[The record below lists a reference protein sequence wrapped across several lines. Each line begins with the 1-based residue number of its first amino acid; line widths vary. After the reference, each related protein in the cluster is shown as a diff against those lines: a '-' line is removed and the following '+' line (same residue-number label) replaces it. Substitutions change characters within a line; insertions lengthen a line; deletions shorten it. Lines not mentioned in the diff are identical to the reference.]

1 MRKRFIVKSL
11 RLRTLSLTAVCA
23 AFALALPGAALAAD
37 PPAAGN
43 EVPNGPDSPIVSYKG
58 PKTDIFNSPFTEQTK
73 AVVLPDGQNG
83 WGWDPDTATLTL
95 RNYDNSRV
103 VASQDGKV
111 ASDPN
116 ARTRVVLFE
125 TKKKVTVKFEGTNHL
140 ATNFG
145 SGVSAES
152 TVFMLKNSGEH
163 DAGGLEL
170 VGDDNASLTLET
182 RATNA
187 TSVTNVIHFYD
198 NQAKNSPLVFKSG
211 SVNMKMSTTE
221 NACATASTD
230 NKIPGEFMRHT
241 NDVQIL
247 GNASLTQTINSTC
260 KDKTNYMVLLAGKA
274 NDIENRMLFDTTKPV
289 TLATTNDYSMYGFT
303 WVPQK
308 RHPVYCEYSGKA
320 PVNFTEGGNPG
331 CLPRST
337 NKDVL
342 IGSISPVNLG
352 YHPAPGSPTDFGKF
366 LNEDSSSKDT
376 IVPTESMPIAVG
388 QVFPITVTNG
398 VASHG
403 NLAINKAFTD
413 DKTAIAAGADVT
425 IKADAAPAGQ
435 MFDKWVATDNTSLPA
450 GLDESAE
457 QTTFSM
463 PASTVALEATYKPLP
478 APAWNDS
485 KVTPGNDV
493 NIPNTGGP
501 VQKGTM
507 VSTDGPGKAQLNED
521 GSITVTADPKAKADD
536 TITVTVKDAQG
547 NTIDTIVVKVY
558 QDQRENNTETQPT
571 TGKNLPK
578 TGSKKLAKTGT
589 NMRALGLASAVLIPT
604 GMGFVLA
611 RRRRQTL

>member
-1 MRKRFIVKSL
+1 MRLHCRGGV
-11 RLRTLSLTAVCA
+11 
-23 AFALALPGAALAAD
+23 ALAAD

-58 PKTDIFNSPFTEQTK
+58 HKTDIFNSPFTEQTK
-73 AVVLPDGQNG
+73 AVVLPEGQNG
-83 WGWDPDTATLTL
+83 WGWDPTTATLTL
-95 RNYDNSRV
+95 RNYDNSKV
-103 VASQDGKV
+103 VASQDAKL
-111 ASDPN
+111 ASNPN
-116 ARTRVVLFE
+116 DQSARTRVVLFE

-145 SGVSAES
+145 SGISAES

-182 RATNA
+182 RATDA

-198 NQAKNSPLVFKSG
+198 TQAKNSPLVFRSG

-221 NACATASTD
+221 SACAAASKD
-230 NKIPGEFMRHT
+230 NKIPGEFLRHT

-260 KDKTNYMVLLAGKA
+260 KDKTAYKALLAGNVKGS
-274 NDIENRMLFDTTKPV
+274 ESRVLFDTTKPV
-289 TLATTNDYSMYGFT
+289 TLATTGNSYSMSEWS
-303 WVPQK
+303 WVDRK
-308 RHPVYCEYSGKA
+308 AYPVYCDYSGKA
-320 PVNFTEGGNPG
+320 PVNFTEGGVPG

-342 IGSISPVNLG
+342 IGSISPANLG
-352 YHPAPGSPTDFGKF
+352 YHPAPGSSKGFGHF
-366 LNEDSSSKDT
+366 LNEDSSSKKS

-403 NLAINKAFTD
+403 KFAINKAFTA
-413 DKTAIAAGADVT
+413 DKPAIAANADVT
-425 IKADAAPAGQ
+425 IKADTAPAGQ

-450 GLDESAE
+450 GLDESAA

-463 PASTVALEATYKPLP
+463 PASAVALKATYKPLP

-507 VSTDGPGKAQLNED
+507 VSTDGPGKAELNKD
-521 GSITVTADPKAKADD
+521 GSITVTADPKAKAGD

-547 NTIDTIVVKVY
+547 NTVDTIAVKVY
-558 QDQRENNTETQPT
+558 QDQRENNTKTQPK

-578 TGSKKLAKTGT
+578 TGT
-589 NMRALGLASAVLIPT
+589 NMGAFGLASTVLISA
-604 GMGFVLA
+604 GMGFVLT
-611 RRRRQTL
+611 RRRRQNR

>member
-1 MRKRFIVKSL
+1 MKGL
-11 RLRTLSLTAVCA
+11 RLAALNVAAVCA
-23 AFALALPGAALAAD
+23 VFALVLPGGVALAAD

-43 EVPNGPDSPIVSYKG
+43 EVPNGPESPIVSYKG
-58 PKTDIFNSPFTEQTK
+58 NKVDTFNFPFTEQTK

-83 WGWDPDTATLTL
+83 WGWNPATATLTL
-95 RNYDNSRV
+95 RNYDNSKV
-103 VASQDGKV
+103 VASQDDKL
-111 ASDPN
+111 ASNPNDQN

-145 SGVSAES
+145 SGVTAES

-163 DAGGLEL
+163 DAGGLEI

-182 RATNA
+182 RATDA
-187 TSVTNVIHFYD
+187 TSATNVIHFYSS
-198 NQAKNSPLVFKSG
+198 QAKKSPLVFKSG
-211 SVNMKMSTTE
+211 SVNMKMSTTAS
-221 NACATASTD
+221 ACAAASGGK
-230 NKIPGEFMRHT
+230 KIPGEFLRHT

-247 GNASLTQTINSTC
+247 GNASLTQTVNSTC
-260 KDKTNYMVLLAGKA
+260 KDKTSYTVLLAGNIK
-274 NDIENRMLFDTTKPV
+274 DSESRSRVLFDTTKPV
-289 TLATTNDYSMYGFT
+289 TLATTGNSYSMQEWS
-303 WVPQK
+303 WVDHK
-308 RHPVYCEYSGKA
+308 AYPVDCYYSGKA
-320 PVNFTEGGNPG
+320 PVNFTEGGAPG

-342 IGSISPVNLG
+342 IGSVSPVNLRYQNPVPDEEKLG
-352 YHPAPGSPTDFGKF
+352 RF
-366 LNEDSSSKDT
+366 LNEDSSSDKS
-376 IVPTESMPIAVG
+376 IVPTESMPITVG

-403 NLAINKAFTD
+403 KFAVNKAFTD
-413 DKTAIAAGADVT
+413 DKTAIAADADVT
-425 IKADAAPAGQ
+425 VKADAAPAGQ
-435 MFDKWVATDNTSLPA
+435 TFDKWVATDNTSLPA

-463 PASTVALEATYKPLP
+463 PASAVALKATYKPLP

-501 VQKGTM
+501 VQEGTT
-507 VSTDGPGKAQLNED
+507 VSTDGPGKAKLNKD
-521 GSITVTADPKAKADD
+521 GSITVTADPKAKPGD

-547 NTIDTIVVKVY
+547 NTIDSLVVKVY
-558 QDQRENNTETQPT
+558 QDQRKTNTETQPK

-578 TGSKKLAKTGT
+578 TGT
-589 NMRALGLASAVLIPT
+589 NMGALGLASAVLIPA
-604 GMGFVLA
+604 GVGLVLA
-611 RRRRQTL
+611 RRRKQNR

>member
-1 MRKRFIVKSL
+1 MKGL
-11 RLRTLSLTAVCA
+11 RLAASNVAAVCA
-23 AFALALPGAALAAD
+23 VFALVLPGGVALAAD

-43 EVPNGPDSPIVSYKG
+43 EIPNGPDSPIVSYKG
-58 PKTDIFNSPFTEQTK
+58 NKVDTFNFPFTEQTK

-83 WGWDPDTATLTL
+83 WGWDPATATLTL
-95 RNYDNSRV
+95 RNYDNSKV
-103 VASQDGKV
+103 VASQDDKL
-111 ASDPN
+111 ASNPKDQN

-145 SGVSAES
+145 SGVTAES
-152 TVFMLKNSGEH
+152 AVFMLKNSGEH

-170 VGDDNASLTLET
+170 VGDDDASLTLET

-187 TSVTNVIHFYD
+187 TSVTNVIHFY
-198 NQAKNSPLVFKSG
+198 NSQAKNSPLVFKSG
-211 SVNMKMSTTE
+211 SVNMKMSTAE
-221 NACATASTD
+221 SACAAASGD
-230 NKIPGEFMRHT
+230 KKIPGEFMRHT

-260 KDKTNYMVLLAGKA
+260 KDKTAYRTLLAGNVKGS
-274 NDIENRMLFDTTKPV
+274 ESRVLFDTTKPV
-289 TLATTNDYSMYGFT
+289 TLATTGNSYSMEEWS
-303 WVPQK
+303 WVESK
-308 RHPVYCEYSGKA
+308 AYPVYCDYSGKA
-320 PVNFTEGGNPG
+320 SVNFTEGGAPG

-337 NKDVL
+337 NENVL
-342 IGSISPVNLG
+342 IGSISPVNLR
-352 YHPAPGSPTDFGKF
+352 YQNPIPDEKNPGSYLKLGQF
-366 LNEDSSSKDT
+366 LNEDSSSKNT

-403 NLAINKAFTD
+403 KFAINKAFTD
-413 DKTAIAAGADVT
+413 DKTAIAADADVT
-425 IKADAAPAGQ
+425 VKADTAPAGQ
-435 MFDKWVATDNTSLPA
+435 TFDKWVATDNTSLPA

-463 PASTVALEATYKPLP
+463 PASAVALKATYKPLP

-507 VSTDGPGKAQLNED
+507 VSTDGPGKAELNKD
-521 GSITVTADPKAKADD
+521 GSITVTADPKAKAGD

-547 NTIDTIVVKVY
+547 NTVDTIAVKVY
-558 QDQRENNTETQPT
+558 QDQRENNTKTQPK

-578 TGSKKLAKTGT
+578 TGTSMG
-589 NMRALGLASAVLIPT
+589 ALGLASAVLIPA
-604 GMGFVLA
+604 GMGLVLA
-611 RRRRQTL
+611 RRRRQN

>member
-1 MRKRFIVKSL
+1 MRKYFIVKSL
-11 RLRTLSLTAVCA
+11 RLSTLSLAAVCA
-23 AFALALPGAALAAD
+23 TFALVLPGGVALAAD

-58 PKTDIFNSPFTEQTK
+58 YKVDISNFPFTEQTK
-73 AVVLPDGQNG
+73 AVVLPEGQNG
-83 WGWDPDTATLTL
+83 WGWDPATATLTL
-95 RNYDNSRV
+95 RNYDNSKV
-103 VASQDGKV
+103 VASQDGKL
-111 ASDPN
+111 ASNPN
-116 ARTRVVLFE
+116 DQSARTRVVLFE

-145 SGVSAES
+145 SGVTAES
-152 TVFMLKNSGEH
+152 AVFMLRNSGEH

-198 NQAKNSPLVFKSG
+198 NQAKNSPLVFRSG

-221 NACATASTD
+221 NACAAASKD

-247 GNASLTQTINSTC
+247 GNASLTQTVNSTC
-260 KDKTNYMVLLAGKA
+260 KDKTNYMVLLAGKPKDA
-274 NDIENRMLFDTTKPV
+274 ESRVLFDTTKPV
-289 TLATTNDYSMYGFT
+289 TLATTNDYSMYGIS
-303 WVPQK
+303 WVPK
-308 RHPVYCEYSGKA
+308 KFHPVYCEYSGKA
-320 PVNFTEGGNPG
+320 PVNFTEGGAPG

-352 YHPAPGSPTDFGKF
+352 YHPAPGSHTSFGKF
-366 LNEDSSSKDT
+366 LNEDSSSKKS

-403 NLAINKAFTD
+403 KFAINKAFTD
-413 DKTAIAAGADVT
+413 DKTAIAADADVT
-425 IKADAAPAGQ
+425 VKADTAPAGQ
-435 MFDKWVATDNTSLPA
+435 TFDKWVATDNTSLPV

-463 PASTVALEATYKPLP
+463 PASAVALKATYKPLP

-507 VSTDGPGKAQLNED
+507 VSTDGPGKAELNKD
-521 GSITVTADPKAKADD
+521 GSITVTADPKAKAGD

-547 NTIDTIVVKVY
+547 NTVDTIAVKVY
-558 QDQRENNTETQPT
+558 QDQHATNTKTQSK

-578 TGSKKLAKTGT
+578 TGT
-589 NMRALGLASAVLIPT
+589 NMGALGLASAVLIPA

-611 RRRRQTL
+611 HRRKQNQ

>member
-1 MRKRFIVKSL
+1 MKGL
-11 RLRTLSLTAVCA
+11 RLAASNVAAVCA
-23 AFALALPGAALAAD
+23 VFAFVLPGGVALAAD

-58 PKTDIFNSPFTEQTK
+58 NKVDTFNFPFTEQTK

-83 WGWDPDTATLTL
+83 WGWDPATATLTL
-95 RNYDNSRV
+95 RNYDNLKV
-103 VASQDGKV
+103 VASQDDKL
-111 ASDPN
+111 ASNPKDQN

-145 SGVSAES
+145 SGVTAES
-152 TVFMLKNSGEH
+152 AVFMLKNSGEH

-170 VGDDNASLTLET
+170 VGDDDASLTLET

-187 TSVTNVIHFYD
+187 TSVTNVIHFY
-198 NQAKNSPLVFKSG
+198 NSQAKNSPLVFKSG
-211 SVNMKMSTTE
+211 SVNMKMSTAE
-221 NACATASTD
+221 SACAAASGD
-230 NKIPGEFMRHT
+230 KKIPGEFMRHT

-260 KDKTNYMVLLAGKA
+260 KDKTAYRTLLAGNVKGS
-274 NDIENRMLFDTTKPV
+274 ESRVLFDTTKPV
-289 TLATTNDYSMYGFT
+289 TLATTGNSYSMEEWS
-303 WVPQK
+303 WVESK
-308 RHPVYCEYSGKA
+308 AYPVYCDYSGKA
-320 PVNFTEGGNPG
+320 SVNFTEGGAPG

-337 NKDVL
+337 NENVL
-342 IGSISPVNLG
+342 IGSISPVNLRYQNPIPDEKNPESYLKLG
-352 YHPAPGSPTDFGKF
+352 QF
-366 LNEDSSSKDT
+366 LNEDSSSKKT

-403 NLAINKAFTD
+403 KFAINKAFTD
-413 DKTAIAAGADVT
+413 DKTAIAADADVT
-425 IKADAAPAGQ
+425 VKADTAPAGQ
-435 MFDKWVATDNTSLPA
+435 TFDKWVATDNTSLPA

-463 PASTVALEATYKPLP
+463 PASAVALKATYKPLP

-507 VSTDGPGKAQLNED
+507 VSTDGPGKAELNKD
-521 GSITVTADPKAKADD
+521 GSITVTADPKAKAGD
-536 TITVTVKDAQG
+536 TITVTVKDAQE
-547 NTIDTIVVKVY
+547 Y
-558 QDQRENNTETQPT
+558 R
-571 TGKNLPK
+571 
-578 TGSKKLAKTGT
+578 
-589 NMRALGLASAVLIPT
+589 
-604 GMGFVLA
+604 
-611 RRRRQTL
+611 